1 MKKSFKS
8 SKDGIIGFA
17 IGDAMGVPVEFCI
30 REKLM
35 ASPLTQMIGYGSHDV
50 PKGSWSDD
58 TSMTLATLDSI
69 IEKKKIDVYDIADKF
84 LKWIHENKYTPTD
97 RVFDIGRTVLKALSK
112 CEIDIKNATSSGGNN
127 EMSNGNGSLM
137 RMMPVIYYCYHNE
150 LKDEEILEIVRE
162 VSSIT
167 HAHEISIIGC
177 YIYVQYG
184 IKLLQGFDKNK
195 AYRYIQSLDLSTFC
209 KEIVDKYSRI
219 LKENISNYDLS
230 KISSK
235 GYVVDTLEA
244 TFWIF
249 LNTENYNQSII
260 SAINLGNDTD
270 TVGACTGGLAGILY
284 GIENIN
290 DDWKI
295 DLIKYNYIKELCEKF
310 DDVMRKKTNNSMIL
324 KKTDRKKLLSKIKI
338 LNENIINCQVDC
350 IVNAA
355 NETLLGGGGVDG
367 AIHLN
372 AGIELLEKCK
382 ELNGCKSGE
391 SKITKGYKL
400 NSKFIIHTVAPRW
413 YDNRV
418 ENKAEILENCYKN
431 SLKLAR
437 DFDIRSI
444 AFPCIGM
451 GIYSCPLDIGS
462 KIAINTILETLEQI
476 ESEEQYEFDE
486 ILLVCYKKEE
496 FKIYQEY
503 MRFLNEK

>member
-97 RVFDIGRTVLKALSK
+97 RVFDLGRTVLKALSK
-112 CEIDIKNATSSGGNN
+112 CEIDIKNATSSGGND

-235 GYVVDTLEA
+235 GYV
-244 TFWIF
+244 
-249 LNTENYNQSII
+249 
-260 SAINLGNDTD
+260 
-270 TVGACTGGLAGILY
+270 GIL
-284 GIENIN
+284 
-290 DDWKI
+290 
-295 DLIKYNYIKELCEKF
+295 
-310 DDVMRKKTNNSMIL
+310 
-324 KKTDRKKLLSKIKI
+324 
-338 LNENIINCQVDC
+338 
-350 IVNAA
+350 
-355 NETLLGGGGVDG
+355 
-367 AIHLN
+367 
-372 AGIELLEKCK
+372 
-382 ELNGCKSGE
+382 
-391 SKITKGYKL
+391 
-400 NSKFIIHTVAPRW
+400 
-413 YDNRV
+413 
-418 ENKAEILENCYKN
+418 
-431 SLKLAR
+431 
-437 DFDIRSI
+437 
-444 AFPCIGM
+444 
-451 GIYSCPLDIGS
+451 
-462 KIAINTILETLEQI
+462 
-476 ESEEQYEFDE
+476 
-486 ILLVCYKKEE
+486 
-496 FKIYQEY
+496 
-503 MRFLNEK
+503 